1 MGRTYGFEL
10 ECVCDELRAA
20 AEFAARWPR
29 EPDGFSTP
37 HGTVSLVLDRSV
49 RARRVG
55 CNLEVR
61 SPVYPDP
68 QFAVDSF
75 EVIAGVL
82 QGAGAR
88 RNTRCGLH
96 LHCRIPYLDC
106 GVDGAQSATNPDVRD
121 RADWGQARAV
131 AVAMRWLAVQQAF
144 WMALR
149 PSQVRSR
156 HRWAAPWTKA
166 DVLAILTCPDHWC
179 ADQFRYRDLNV
190 GSLVKHG
197 TLELRLNPA
206 TLDPSEFAGRLEA
219 FEAWCATLDDESEQ
233 VDVEATVWR
242 QRIRGVRGKVDAF
255 KQSLRAACAV
265 IPQSSPTVGD

>member
-1 MGRTYGFEL
+1 MSKG
-10 ECVCDELRAA
+10 
-20 AEFAARWPR
+20 
-29 EPDGFSTP
+29 
-37 HGTVSLVLDRSV
+37 
-49 RARRVG
+49 
-55 CNLEVR
+55 N
-61 SPVYPDP
+61 
-68 QFAVDSF
+68 
-75 EVIAGVL
+75 I
-82 QGAGAR
+82 
-88 RNTRCGLH
+88 
-96 LHCRIPYLDC
+96 
-106 GVDGAQSATNPDVRD
+106 
-121 RADWGQARAV
+121 
-131 AVAMRWLAVQQAF
+131 
-144 WMALR
+144 
-149 PSQVRSR
+149 
-156 HRWAAPWTKA
+156 TKA